1 MSIRNDRHIQQTA
14 LGGSSNIMRNYIEV
28 LIRKYAGDKKFYEVA
43 DFPWA
48 KEVETD
54 YPLIRSE
61 LTNLLQHTEIPS
73 WESLSN
79 DPNVRIG
86 DSWKTFVFCAY
97 GKYFEQNCQTCP
109 NTFLAI
115 KKIKGLKTAWFSI
128 LAPQS
133 KLPEHA
139 GPYNG
144 VLRYHLGLIIPSIDP
159 TICGIEVGG
168 EIRGWKEGE
177 SLIFDDS
184 HLHSAWNHSNEK
196 RVVLFV
202 DFERP
207 LPFLIAILNKVVIF
221 VASYTS
227 FMRKTRK
234 NILKSQ
240 KL

>member
-1 MSIRNDRHIQQTA
+1 MPIRNDRHVQQTA
-14 LGGSSNIMRNYIEV
+14 LGGSSNYIRNNIEV
-28 LIRKYAGDKKFYEVA
+28 LIRKYAGDKKFYETVNFSWTK
-43 DFPWA
+43 D
-48 KEVETD
+48 VEKD
-54 YPLIRSE
+54 YPLIRNE
-61 LTNLLQHTEIPS
+61 LTRLIQNKEIPS

-97 GKYFEQNCQTCP
+97 GKYFKQNCQTCP

-115 KKIKGLKTAWFSI
+115 NKIKGLKTAWFSI

-133 KLPEHA
+133 KLPKHA

-144 VLRYHLGLIIPSIDP
+144 VLRYHLGLIIPNLDP
-159 TICGIEVGG
+159 AICGIDVGG
-168 EIRGWKEGE
+168 ETRGWKEGE

-184 HLHSAWNHSNEK
+184 HLHSAWNLSNEK

-207 LPFLIAILNKVVIF
+207 LPFLISILNKLVIF
-221 VASYTS
+221 LVSYTK